1 MFILIVSFS
10 KGKRH
15 KIENFVLFLT
25 WVSLSP
31 ATSRVSVLGFP
42 LSSAGMLFIRILPS
56 LKDIVDWLQILKK
69 QLL

>member
-10 KGKRH
+10 KGH

-56 LKDIVDWLQILKK
+56 LKDIVDWLQIKKK